1 MAQISATKCDLC
13 SEKDGSIFCY
23 ECKQAMCISCRSL
36 HDKIPSTRKHKVS
49 DLNKVDRLVY
59 QSELECSIHKEL
71 FTFFCNQCKCL
82 ICSSCLLAEHNG
94 HKFSGTE
101 EIFQG
106 ARQNS
111 IHLVS
116 KGKEKLEEIKGAI
129 DNLNSSHR
137 EKIEQDSEKVESQ
150 IKSTADALHGI
161 IDIVKDIRV
170 NEVMD
175 YKQLENE
182 QIDKTVRK
190 LEKLKVDYEN
200 TTSTFD
206 QLLTETHDTTFYQ
219 SYETHKGAF
228 DKLDDI
234 SKYSKPDEIRTFD
247 EEAFFV
253 DTLLKMTERFK
264 SAKMSVGIV
273 AKNYNEIKDVTQV
286 SAESVPI
293 LEPPV
298 QNANVS
304 AESVPIF
311 EPPLQD
317 AIVITVKTLNGRSYA
332 VNVKLTDT
340 IRDVKEKVHEES
352 GIRSEQQKLSFRNK
366 LLRNHLTV
374 FDYNIQMGS
383 TINVGLQF
391 RDTTET
397 SKN

>member
-286 SAESVPI
+286 
-293 LEPPV
+293 
-298 QNANVS
+298 
-304 AESVPIF
+304 
-311 EPPLQD
+311 
-317 AIVITVKTLNGRSYA
+317 RS
-332 VNVKLTDT
+332 NNNM
-340 IRDVKEKVHEES
+340 IC
-352 GIRSEQQKLSFRNK
+352 F
-366 LLRNHLTV
+366 
-374 FDYNIQMGS
+374 
-383 TINVGLQF
+383 
-391 RDTTET
+391 
-397 SKN
+397 